1 MMIKAKGCKPIMIFL
16 LAAIFL
22 KTEKALAKKGNFH
35 LMLMIQK
42 VMTPDNKDKFE
53 DDLVMI
59 LEILILI

>member
-1 MMIKAKGCKPIMIFL
+1 MIFL

-42 VMTPDNKDKFE
+42 VMTPDNEDKFE